1 MQIFMPVREPVA
13 MWWTCVFLIGAN
25 FIFYLVSTFLE
36 IFACQPI
43 EKAWDPL
50 VTEGRCIDI
59 LRLNVIASS
68 VNTVSD
74 VTILVLPQ
82 LIIWRLNTSWR
93 VRSGISLIFLIAAFA
108 CASAAVRL
116 YYAVLLQHSTDITYY
131 SWFAGA
137 WTLPEISLGIVV
149 GCLSVTRAFFHNTG
163 QSRVLSTVAM
173 SLRNWTNR
181 RGSRSGFGFGSGSTS
196 GGRTAVRGGKDMDGI
211 VIAAPS
217 ADSFQVPQEQGQG
230 GSQWVRA
237 YGLERLTA
245 LEAEPDEE
253 AGGIWTGGH
262 GGGGVG
268 KKDGGMRDVHVE
280 LRDMSH
286 AA

>member
-1 MQIFMPVREPVA
+1 ALKPPPGVVPQLDNPPAYRTASTALPVVCLVVATLGLAMRLYTRIRVLRQAVFVAYFGMAIMVGNYGPGVHQWDLRLRDLGPFLYYIHNGSILYGICIFFIKLSILLQYMQIFMPVREPVA

-149 GCLSVTRAFFHNTG
+149 GCLSVTRAFFHNT
-163 QSRVLSTVAM
+163 
-173 SLRNWTNR
+173 
-181 RGSRSGFGFGSGSTS
+181 
-196 GGRTAVRGGKDMDGI
+196 
-211 VIAAPS
+211 
-217 ADSFQVPQEQGQG
+217 
-230 GSQWVRA
+230 
-237 YGLERLTA
+237 
-245 LEAEPDEE
+245 
-253 AGGIWTGGH
+253 
-262 GGGGVG
+262 
-268 KKDGGMRDVHVE
+268 
-280 LRDMSH
+280 
-286 AA
+286 